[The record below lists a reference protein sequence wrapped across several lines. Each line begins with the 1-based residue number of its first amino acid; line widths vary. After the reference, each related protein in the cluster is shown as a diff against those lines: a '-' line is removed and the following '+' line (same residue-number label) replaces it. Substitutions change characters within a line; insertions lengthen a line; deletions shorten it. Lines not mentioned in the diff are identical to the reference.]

1 MESHQEALLTA
12 LIPAVPFKQISLPQ
26 QKRDHIRIGAKA
38 PREASDAVT
47 SGSGII

>member
-12 LIPAVPFKQISLPQ
+12 LIPAVPFKRISLPH
-26 QKRDHIRIGAKA
+26 QKRDHIRIGAEA
-38 PREASDAVT
+38 RREASDAVT